1 MKRFHRKTN
10 RRRKNQVKSQKKKI
24 SRKTRGGK
32 VSRSFKGY
40 RGGSDGDDAVAA
52 AQAFRRARV
61 KSSTDLATLK
71 TYFNITDGGMSPYGI
86 QHLRNIESLLH
97 VKLSEI
103 SVMYE
108 DSLDKDGDD
117 DDDDAAARRAT
128 KRSEMIAVFLLE
140 SFEGPVPPSP
150 YTVREL
156 KNLTRYPLHSVQKEI
171 VKHGEKPIPFSLR
184 TRYVDDSV
192 LFYTELSQG
201 AAPGSRLDSF
211 PIYIEKMQ
219 ELGIITLQDDT
230 TLSLASIAKMSVTV
244 ADRVKQGHN
253 QQYVAPIIEEIMRIL
268 GIIERAI
275 GLSQRENAE
284 YRIGI
289 LNEINNL
296 VIEEYDKI
304 NEYMNDL

>member
-24 SRKTRGGK
+24 RKTRGGK

-108 DSLDKDGDD
+108 DSLDEDKAGV
-117 DDDDAAARRAT
+117 AGATRRAS
-128 KRSEMIAVFLLE
+128 RRRDMIAVFLLE
-140 SFEGPVPPSP
+140 SFEGPVPSSP
-150 YTVREL
+150 YTEHEL
-156 KNLTRYPLHSVQKEI
+156 KNLTIYPLHSVQKEI

-244 ADRVKQGHN
+244 ADRVKQAHN
-253 QQYVAPIIEEIMRIL
+253 QQYVAPIIKEIMRIL